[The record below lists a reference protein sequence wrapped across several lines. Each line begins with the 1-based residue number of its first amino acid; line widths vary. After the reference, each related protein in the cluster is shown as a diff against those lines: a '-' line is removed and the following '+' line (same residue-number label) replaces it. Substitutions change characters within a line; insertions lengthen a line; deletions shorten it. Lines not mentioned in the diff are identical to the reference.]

1 MSSKI
6 IVKKPTTSA
15 STSAAKAMPKA
26 SAVVTAPSKL
36 VVKAPQKM
44 VVPAKQTTK
53 IVVATAGKKAPAPK
67 IVYQQVVEEVEEEEE
82 QPASA
87 QEIYERIQEL
97 LGELV
102 GLSGGR
108 GKIKL
113 TKTGKIRKPRGPRE
127 NSEKQAAWME
137 FVKEVRASQGVD
149 ENGKFLI
156 SHKDAMKLAKEMRAE
171 DAGSDDAEEE
181 EEEAPAPSPAKKVVA
196 KKATATAAPAK
207 KSPQE
212 IRAEFL
218 AKQKAAAEA
227 EASSEQE
234 DDEEGTTEVEEF
246 EHDGKTYLK
255 NGDNLCW
262 LVDAEGNQTWA
273 GAYLPDEDRIDET
286 VEEPLA

>member
-6 IVKKPTTSA
+6 IVKKPTTASA
-15 STSAAKAMPKA
+15 SVATATAVPKA
-26 SAVVTAPSKL
+26 SAVAAAPKVVVKASAKV
-36 VVKAPQKM
+36 VVKAPQK
-44 VVPAKQTTK
+44 VVKAPSP
-53 IVVATAGKKAPAPK
+53 VKKAAAPK
-67 IVYQQVVEEVEEEEE
+67 VVYQEEEEAE
-82 QPASA
+82 DSGSETQPATA

-127 NSEKQAAWME
+127 NSEKQSAWMD
-137 FVKEVRASQGVD
+137 FVKQVREEQGVD

-171 DAGSDDAEEE
+171 EAGSQPSEAE
-181 EEEAPAPSPAKKVVA
+181 EEEAPVP
-196 KKATATAAPAK
+196 KKAVVQPKKAAAAK

-218 AKQKAAAEA
+218 AKQKAAAEEEQQQEEESA
-227 EASSEQE
+227 EV
-234 DDEEGTTEVEEF
+234 EVEEF

-255 NGDNLCW
+255 NSDNLCW
-262 LVDAEGNQTWA
+262 LMDAEGNQTWA
-273 GAYLPDEDRIDET
+273 GAYLPEEDRIDET

>member
-6 IVKKPTTSA
+6 IVKKP
-15 STSAAKAMPKA
+15 AAAAVPKA
-26 SAVVTAPSKL
+26 SAVVAAPSKV
-36 VVKAPQKM
+36 VVKAP
-44 VVPAKQTTK
+44 AK
-53 IVVATAGKKAPAPK
+53 VVAAPSKVVVKAPSSSVKKAAAPK
-67 IVYQQVVEEVEEEEE
+67 IVYQEEVEDSGSET

-127 NSEKQAAWME
+127 NSEKQSAWMD
-137 FVKEVRASQGVD
+137 FVKQVREEQGVD

-171 DAGSDDAEEE
+171 EAGSQPSEAEEE
-181 EEEAPAPSPAKKVVA
+181 AEEEAPAPAKKVVA
-196 KKATATAAPAK
+196 KKPAAAPAK

-218 AKQKAAAEA
+218 AKQKAEAAAKAAEA
-227 EASSEQE
+227 EQP
-234 DDEEGTTEVEEF
+234 EEESAEVEVEEF

-255 NGDNLCW
+255 NSDNLCW

-286 VEEPLA
+286 VEEPMA

>member
-15 STSAAKAMPKA
+15 VPKA
-26 SAVVTAPSKL
+26 SAVVTAPSKV
-36 VVKAPQKM
+36 VVKAP
-44 VVPAKQTTK
+44 AK
-53 IVVATAGKKAPAPK
+53 VVAAPSKVVIKAPTKKATPAPK
-67 IVYQQVVEEVEEEEE
+67 VVYQEEAEAEDSGSEA
-82 QPASA
+82 QPATA

-127 NSEKQAAWME
+127 NSEKQSAWMD
-137 FVKEVRASQGVD
+137 FVKQVREEQGVD

-171 DAGSDDAEEE
+171 AGEEAGSDHTEEA
-181 EEEAPAPSPAKKVVA
+181 EEAPVPAKKVVTPNGKP
-196 KKATATAAPAK
+196 KKAAAAAPAPAK
-207 KSPQE
+207 RSPQE
-212 IRAEFL
+212 IREEFL
-218 AKQKAAAEA
+218 AKQKAAAAAAQEEEQQA
-227 EASSEQE
+227 EV
-234 DDEEGTTEVEEF
+234 EVEEF

-255 NGDNLCW
+255 NSDNLCW
-262 LVDAEGNQTWA
+262 LVVSEGEQTWA
-273 GAYLPDEDRIDET
+273 GVYLPEEDRIDDS
-286 VEEPLA
+286 VEEPTA

>member
-6 IVKKPTTSA
+6 IVKKPTTTTSA
-15 STSAAKAMPKA
+15 SVATATAVPKA
-26 SAVVTAPSKL
+26 SAVAAAPKVVVKASAKV
-36 VVKAPQKM
+36 VVKAPQK
-44 VVPAKQTTK
+44 VV
-53 IVVATAGKKAPAPK
+53 KAPAPSVK
-67 IVYQQVVEEVEEEEE
+67 KAAAPKVVYQEEAEDSGSETAE

-127 NSEKQAAWME
+127 NSEKQSAWMD
-137 FVKEVRASQGVD
+137 FVKQVREEQGVD

-171 DAGSDDAEEE
+171 EAGSEEAEA
-181 EEEAPAPSPAKKVVA
+181 EEEAPAPAKKVVA
-196 KKATATAAPAK
+196 KSSAKTATTAPAK

-218 AKQKAAAEA
+218 ARSAAKAAAEVEPEA
-227 EASSEQE
+227 EASTEV
-234 DDEEGTTEVEEF
+234 EVEEF

-255 NGDNLCW
+255 NSDNLCW
-262 LVDAEGNQTWA
+262 LMDAEGNQTWA
-273 GAYLPDEDRIDET
+273 GAYLPEEDRIDET